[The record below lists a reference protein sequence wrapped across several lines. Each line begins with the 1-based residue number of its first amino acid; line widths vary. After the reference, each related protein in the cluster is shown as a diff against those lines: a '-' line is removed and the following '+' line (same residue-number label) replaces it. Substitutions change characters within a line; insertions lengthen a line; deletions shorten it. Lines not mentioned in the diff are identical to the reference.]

1 MDQKEGIKMEYFDKA
16 EAVAKHQSAFL
27 WEGEI
32 RLRIGEKSE
41 DIPVH
46 IFHKD
51 DSKNGCRLF
60 NWMSGKGMKTLQSCN

>member
-1 MDQKEGIKMEYFDKA
+1 MEYFDKA
-16 EAVAKHQSAFL
+16 ETVTKHQSASL

-41 DIPVH
+41 DIPVQ

-51 DSKNGCRLF
+51 DSKNGCRIF
-60 NWMSGKGMKTLQSCN
+60 DWTPGKGMKTHCPPEMQ